1 MEKINEAFI
10 ENEYLGNCVDS
21 VFTTMLRESFAKSG
35 IEFLRSYKFT
45 HGLLL
50 YPRWTPTTD
59 IFQYLKP
66 GLLEEIKKR
75 NCFFVFD
82 ASTEGF
88 SPIYEFPFFDIL
100 YFNCTKYNVDPS
112 MIIYVSANL
121 EDEKNI
127 VNYCQEKNLKQIN
140 VFSFLSFEKVVM
152 RHTPIELCQKNCTE
166 TFTGKYLSSLS
177 RVNRQF
183 RTMATFLLC
192 HSNIADKALISH
204 NVFGQG
210 TNIDNWKIY
219 HQLTEYKNDEIKSWL
234 DSLPLIIDKS
244 NFEVNWAL
252 ENNYGTIHDQTLF
265 QIVNETLVNN
275 SNNTSLFYS
284 EKTFRPVAYYQPFLI
299 FGQQNCNKRL
309 KDFGYKTYEKWF
321 DLDFDS
327 EPDAKLRYKKLLKS
341 ITDTSQHLDGLTNDQ
356 KIEWR
361 FQDREILEH
370 NKKIM
375 NASAYSR
382 DKMFNFLKGLSNAF
396 N

>member
-1 MEKINEAFI
+1 MEKINEAFVK
-10 ENEYLGNCVDS
+10 NEYLGNCLDS
-21 VFTTMLRESFAKSG
+21 VFTTMLRESFVKSG
-35 IEFLRSYKFT
+35 IEFLRPYKFT

-66 GLLEEIKKR
+66 GLLEEIKNKK
-75 NCFFVFD
+75 CFFVFD

-121 EDEKNI
+121 KDEKNI
-127 VNYCQEKNLKQIN
+127 ANYCLEKNLKQIN

-192 HSNIADKALISH
+192 HSDIADKALISH
-204 NVFGQG
+204 NIFGQG

-219 HQLTEYKNDEIKSWL
+219 HQLTEFSNEQIKSWL
-234 DSLPLIIDKS
+234 ESLPLIIDKS
-244 NFEVNWAL
+244 NFETNWAL
-252 ENNYGTIHDQTLF
+252 ENNYRGIHDQTLF

-284 EKTFRPVAYYQPFLI
+284 EKTFRPVAYYQPFVI
-299 FGQQNCNKRL
+299 FGQQHANKRL

-327 EPDAKLRYKKLLKS
+327 EPDAKSRYKKMLKS
-341 ITDTSQHLDGLTNDQ
+341 ITDTSKYLDSLSVDQ

-361 FQDREILEH
+361 FQDKEILEH

-382 DKMFNFLKGLSNAF
+382 NKMFDFLKGLAYVN